1 MMNKGPSIIAKKSQ
15 YQNVELLGLD
25 AVLLL
30 LNGAAFAVCW
40 FAYYENHL
48 YLSFEGNGNYM
59 VIGLFDCA

>member
-1 MMNKGPSIIAKKSQ
+1 MAKKSQ

-40 FAYYENHL
+40 L
-48 YLSFEGNGNYM
+48 PIM
-59 VIGLFDCA
+59 KTICI